1 MTAID
6 RQANVK
12 KTPGSRGYKMP
23 ELSARESLRVKRERE
38 RENGTIENLR
48 EGETAAEL
56 KRDESREKNS
66 GSK

>member
-12 KTPGSRGYKMP
+12 KTSSSRGYEMP
-23 ELSARESLRVKRERE
+23 ELSARERERE
-38 RENGTIENLR
+38 SGTIENLR

-56 KRDESREKNS
+56 ERDESREKNS